1 MRTSQHTEIHIPQ
14 IAKLLGFENE
24 PKWLTIRFAIAV
36 SLALGDKHDESDKI
50 DFYGGKTYNLE
61 VITGKGK
68 LDLTGEQADYHDL
81 MSVILANANDKKI
94 ESERE
99 FEKLLEYHCERGFN
113 ILASSLRDNSDIFGW
128 IQQEFKGVFRILCQ
142 PPIVE

>member
-1 MRTSQHTEIHIPQ
+1 MRTSTHTEANLPR
-14 IAKLLGFENE
+14 IARLLGFEKE
-24 PKWLTIRFAIAV
+24 PKWLTIRFAIGISV
-36 SLALGDKHDESDKI
+36 ALDEEIDTSEKI
-50 DFYGGKTYNLE
+50 DFSGGKTYNLE

-81 MSVILANANDKKI
+81 MAIILANAQNKPIK
-94 ESERE
+94 SEKE

-128 IQQEFKGVFRILCQ
+128 LYQEFS
-142 PPIVE
+142 